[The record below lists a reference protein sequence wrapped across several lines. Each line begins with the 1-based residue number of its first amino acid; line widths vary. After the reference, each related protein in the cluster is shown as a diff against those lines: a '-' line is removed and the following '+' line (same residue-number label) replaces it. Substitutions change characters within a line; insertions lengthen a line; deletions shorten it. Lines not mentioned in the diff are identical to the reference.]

1 MPNPITDT
9 PVATEITPDPV
20 TQPTEARFTAEDL
33 QKARSE
39 EKDKVYGR
47 LNDVAEQNKA
57 LQSQIQ
63 TLLDEQNAR
72 REAEEQARRDA
83 EEAARKAAE
92 AELSATDLIAQKER
106 ELAERINQTQS
117 EWEQKFQQMQAE
129 REQERAL
136 LEKEKEFAT
145 LTAYTQQRI
154 SAEQDSIAPELLDF
168 VGGNT
173 QAEIDA
179 SIDRVKAKSAA
190 IISAMQEAATQQRQ
204 QQRGVSPTAGSAGP
218 LEMFSTGQR
227 QYSATDIQ
235 NMTIEEYSK
244 FRAQNGIG
252 GGSSARGLYS

>member
-1 MPNPITDT
+1 MPNTETLVTETASAT
-9 PVATEITPDPV
+9 PAATPEV
-20 TQPTEARFTAEDL
+20 RFTADDL

-47 LNDVAEQNKA
+47 LNEFAEQNKA

-63 TLLDEQNAR
+63 TLLDDQSSRKAAEDEAR
-72 REAEEQARRDA
+72 RAA

-92 AELSATDLIAQKER
+92 AEMSTQDLLAQKER

-117 EWEQKFQQMQAE
+117 EWEQKFQQMQTE

-136 LEKEKEFAT
+136 LEKEKQFAT

-154 SAEQDSIAPELLDF
+154 AAEQDAIAPELLDF
-168 VGGNT
+168 VGGNS
-173 QAEIDA
+173 QDEIDA
-179 SIDRVKAKSAA
+179 SINRVKEKSAA
-190 IISAMQEAATQQRQ
+190 ILSAMQEAAAQQRQ

-227 QYSATDIQ
+227 QYSAQDISS
-235 NMTIEEYSK
+235 MTIQEYAK
-244 FRAQNGIG
+244 FREQNGIG
-252 GGSSARGLYS
+252 GVSSARGLYS